1 MQNRGNYATGLHSRK
16 AIHQQCTLLI
26 IALSYIVF
34 FNYVFQ
40 IFQLIQ
46 PFTFFLAFHEKVLF
60 HSKRFE
66 VCPQQNLKPLLLHLT
81 VAAVLKTLG

>member
-1 MQNRGNYATGLHSRK
+1 MQQVYFQGKPYYNSVLYSSLH
-16 AIHQQCTLLI
+16 CLTL
-26 IALSYIVF
+26 F
-34 FNYVFQ
+34 FFFGYVFQ

-81 VAAVLKTLG
+81 VAAVLKTRG